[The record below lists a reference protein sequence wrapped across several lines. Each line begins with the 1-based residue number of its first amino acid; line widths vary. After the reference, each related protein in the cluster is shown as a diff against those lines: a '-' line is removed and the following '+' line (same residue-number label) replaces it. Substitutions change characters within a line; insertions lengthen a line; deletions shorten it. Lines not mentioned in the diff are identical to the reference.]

1 MNAVIFTLLALLV
14 LEVSLGATKSR
25 TLCYSGSSM
34 YQTFIQDCNAQDS
47 SYTGTWYCAD
57 VEVCESF
64 ISGSRDCITTKGC
77 AKEAQ
82 CYDTGDSST
91 GTLYDGSSI
100 SNTGSQLPAGMTISP
115 TCCLNS
121 ERFND
126 DDTALDYTNICN
138 DASRVGSSLWVAI
151 GVALISAIF
160 VHTV

>member
-1 MNAVIFTLLALLV
+1 MIFGLIAGVILK
-14 LEVSLGATKSR
+14 VSLGATNSR

-47 SYTGTWYCAD
+47 TYTGTWYCAE

-64 ISGSRDCITTKGC
+64 IRGSRTCMTTKGC

-82 CYDTGDSST
+82 CYNTGDSST

-115 TCCLNS
+115 SCCLNT
-121 ERFND
+121 ELFND
-126 DDTALDYTNICN
+126 DDTALDYTDICN
-138 DASRVGSSLWVAI
+138 DASRVGTSLWVAI
-151 GVALISAIF
+151 SIAVISAIC
-160 VHTV
+160 VQIV